1 MEVFFEKVVGVT
13 FKNKDGSNRQDYI
26 KQLEDNEP
34 LELELYEYE
43 GAPAVRVNN
52 QYGQCIGHLRKEFA
66 PEIHKYYQAG
76 YIFEINVSNIFGK
89 DKYGHWIKGYNA
101 GVEIVITAYAPDEKT
116 EQKTAQPQS
125 YQYYVPQYST
135 SQYSDVPKKGLTKN
149 ENSIFD
155 KMASW
160 IDKTFFGSEYN
171 VTTEKMMIVALCTNV
186 FGLHRVYAGRKIAAV
201 IGWVLLLLSLS
212 SRNVLLCL
220 LIPWL
225 IIELIRIYLGGYG
238 RLKSKQKL
246 DFNRFKALFA
256 NNAHIK
262 NKAISCG
269 VSVLVILLI
278 LAFASP
284 ASGVA
289 TDPTVSG
296 SDIAVS
302 QSDSNILMN
311 AKIHER
317 PVING
322 SGTER
327 IGTYAY
333 IEIDKE
339 TMKKACSENDYIE
352 FLNERVNDSG
362 YNWFTIAFE
371 DNTGIQFAGSIIYY
385 GTYGKLDDDYC
396 IEKPIGDVIY
406 SNDKVTYEERK

>member
-1 MEVFFEKVVGVT
+1 MSTQK
-13 FKNKDGSNRQDYI
+13 KDR
-26 KQLEDNEP
+26 L
-34 LELELYEYE
+34 
-43 GAPAVRVNN
+43 A
-52 QYGQCIGHLRKEFA
+52 F
-66 PEIHKYYQAG
+66 
-76 YIFEINVSNIFGK
+76 
-89 DKYGHWIKGYNA
+89 
-101 GVEIVITAYAPDEKT
+101 
-116 EQKTAQPQS
+116 
-125 YQYYVPQYST
+125 
-135 SQYSDVPKKGLTKN
+135 N
-149 ENSIFD
+149 ENSVFD

-201 IGWVLLLLSLS
+201 IGWFLLLLSLS

-246 DFNRFKALFA
+246 DFNRFKALFT

-262 NKAISCG
+262 NKAISGG

-278 LAFASP
+278 LAFASRTN
-284 ASGVA
+284 GIA
-289 TDPTVSG
+289 TDPTVSS

-352 FLNERVNDSG
+352 FLNDRVNDSG

-371 DNTGIQFAGSIIYY
+371 DHTGIQFAGSIIYY
-385 GTYGKLDDDYC
+385 GTYGTLDDDYC